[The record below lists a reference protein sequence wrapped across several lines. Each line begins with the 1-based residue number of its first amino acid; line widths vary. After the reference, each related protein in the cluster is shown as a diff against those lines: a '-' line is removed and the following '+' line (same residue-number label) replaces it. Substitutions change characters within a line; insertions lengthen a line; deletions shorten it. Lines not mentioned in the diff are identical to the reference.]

1 MSGFLSLWR
10 VGVNADSQAQ
20 PPRALGLIGSGLGP
34 RNVHFSNSGDSSMCV
49 SKARLEKAQ
58 HGGLVG
64 CFNLLSLSFQRRH
77 IFIKNV
83 SAASPS
89 W

>member
-58 HGGLVG
+58 HGGWLVV
-64 CFNLLSLSFQRRH
+64 LISFPYLFREGT
-77 IFIKNV
+77 F
-83 SAASPS
+83 S
-89 W
+89 